1 MSEKNINNIN
11 DVYENYILKYIEK
24 KKFKINYF
32 NNLNINSNPDKTW
45 ILYFKDITN
54 EKFEIPR
61 LFDNYKIQRKVSL
74 NRLDLILL
82 ER

>member
-1 MSEKNINNIN
+1 MMYMKIIFSNT
-11 DVYENYILKYIEK
+11 LKK

-32 NNLNINSNPDKTW
+32 NNLNINSKPDKTW

-54 EKFEIPR
+54 EKFEIPKV
-61 LFDNYKIQRKVSL
+61 FDNYKIQRKVSL